1 MAFGVRGMSLDAAC
15 NDKIADGVEL
25 CPFLRNIG
33 VATSFSFSSFK
44 FPVPA
49 PTRAGRGPIFEDGPG
64 FENAF
69 RLFHGQDGVV
79 PLSEKHTSEFQ
90 QQQQQPQPPAKEVVM
105 PPEATT
111 LGFHP
116 LSASAATISLSSF
129 GAFGPFSFD
138 GLMAMRRNNNNNAG
152 KSNKRDSKKKEPEIE
167 KDTQS
172 EINPNASG
180 HEAMGSDWLATGNCP
195 IAKSFRAVSGVLPLV
210 SKMMK
215 LPAGVKYRCPPAI
228 VAARAALARTSAVKA
243 LRPQALP
250 TKVLAIGVLGMA
262 LNVPLGV
269 WRQHTKKFSPQWFL
283 AVHATIPFIAMLR
296 KAVVMPKYAVAFTI
310 GSAILG
316 QAIGAR
322 AEKIRLAE
330 AATKLSMKSE
340 HHNTEPH
347 QVLVEALP
355 CEPTSKV
362 TFDKHKLT
370 LDISKRE
377 DEKQQQQ
384 LGHAMVPK
392 GLPCGS
398 DTFLDGSLSIVS
410 SSPRPISAC

>member
-1 MAFGVRGMSLDAAC
+1 VMA
-15 NDKIADGVEL
+15 
-25 CPFLRNIG
+25 
-33 VATSFSFSSFK
+33 
-44 FPVPA
+44 
-49 PTRAGRGPIFEDGPG
+49 
-64 FENAF
+64 
-69 RLFHGQDGVV
+69 
-79 PLSEKHTSEFQ
+79 
-90 QQQQQPQPPAKEVVM
+90 
-105 PPEATT
+105 PEATT

-152 KSNKRDSKKKEPEIE
+152 KSNKRDSKKKEAEIE

-172 EINPNASG
+172 EINPNASA

-310 GSAILG
+310 GSAVLG

-330 AATKLSMKSE
+330 AAAKLSM
-340 HHNTEPH
+340 NTEHLNTKPH

-355 CEPTSKV
+355 CEPSSKV

-370 LDISKRE
+370 LDVSKRE

-384 LGHAMVPK
+384 GHVMVPK

-410 SSPRPISAC
+410 SSPRPISAY

>member
-15 NDKIADGVEL
+15 NDKITDGVEL

-49 PTRAGRGPIFEDGPG
+49 PTRASRGPIFEDGPG

-69 RLFHGQDGVV
+69 RLFHGRDGVV

-90 QQQQQPQPPAKEVVM
+90 QQQQPQPPATEVVM
-105 PPEATT
+105 APEATT

-152 KSNKRDSKKKEPEIE
+152 KSSKRDSKKKEPEIE

-172 EINPNASG
+172 EINPNASA

-310 GSAILG
+310 GSAVLG

-330 AATKLSMKSE
+330 AAAKLSMKTE
-340 HHNTEPH
+340 HLNTKPH
-347 QVLVEALP
+347 
-355 CEPTSKV
+355 
-362 TFDKHKLT
+362 
-370 LDISKRE
+370 
-377 DEKQQQQ
+377 QQQQ
-384 LGHAMVPK
+384 GHVMVPK

>member
-1 MAFGVRGMSLDAAC
+1 MSSSSGFRGMSFDATC
-15 NDKIADGVEL
+15 YDDRISEGVEI

-44 FPVPA
+44 FPTPA
-49 PTRAGRGPIFEDGPG
+49 PTRAVRGPIFEDGPG

-69 RLFHGQDGVV
+69 RLFHGRDGVV
-79 PLSEKHTSEFQ
+79 PLAEKQTSEI
-90 QQQQQPQPPAKEVVM
+90 QQPQPATEV
-105 PPEATT
+105 PT

-138 GLMAMRRNNNNNAG
+138 GLMARQKKPG
-152 KSNKRDSKKKEPEIE
+152 KSNKRKSKKTEPEIE
-167 KDTQS
+167 KNTNSD
-172 EINPNASG
+172 PNGSG
-180 HEAMGSDWLATGNCP
+180 GHDAMGSDWLATGNCP

-210 SKMMK
+210 SKMMQ
-215 LPAGVKYRCPPAI
+215 LPAGMKYRCPPAI
-228 VAARAALARTSAVKA
+228 VAARAALAKTSAVKA

-250 TKVLAIGVLGMA
+250 TKVLAIGLLGMA

-269 WRQHTKKFSPQWFL
+269 WREHTKKFSPQWFL

-322 AEKIRLAE
+322 AEKIRLLEDA
-330 AATKLSMKSE
+330 KLRVT
-340 HHNTEPH
+340 TESTTASR
-347 QVLVEALP
+347 VAVEALP
-355 CEPTSKV
+355 CEPVKLN
-362 TFDKHKLT
+362 FDKCKLT

-377 DEKQQQQ
+377 EEKR
-384 LGHAMVPK
+384 HVMVPK
-392 GLPCGS
+392 GLPCGP
-398 DTFLDGSLSIVS
+398 DALHDGSLSIVS
-410 SSPRPISAC
+410 SSPQQVSAC

>member
-15 NDKIADGVEL
+15 NDKITDGVEL

-49 PTRAGRGPIFEDGPG
+49 PTRASRGPIFEDGPG

-79 PLSEKHTSEFQ
+79 PLSEKHASEF
-90 QQQQQPQPPAKEVVM
+90 QQQQQPQPPATEVVM
-105 PPEATT
+105 TPEATT

-138 GLMAMRRNNNNNAG
+138 GLMAMQRNNNNNAG

-269 WRQHTKKFSPQWFL
+269 WRQHVKKFSPQWFL

-330 AATKLSMKSE
+330 AAAKLSMKTE
-340 HHNTEPH
+340 HLNTEPH
-347 QVLVEALP
+347 Q
-355 CEPTSKV
+355 
-362 TFDKHKLT
+362 
-370 LDISKRE
+370 
-377 DEKQQQQ
+377 Q
-384 LGHAMVPK
+384 GHAMVPK

-410 SSPRPISAC
+410 SSPCPISAC